1 METLDKKKKVVAIL
15 IILAISLSF
24 IIGGAVLLSNR
35 KKIGSGIDITASR
48 DVTTNTRY
56 RDSVS
61 YSSGFKEYTFIPQS
75 SRSYCFFVSNADI
88 RVYLLGGIQSM
99 SYRSDTE
106 FKGRTY
112 DKCCVITLT
121 ARTEYIIRL
130 TKTGNSKDVIYFAIK

>member
-1 METLDKKKKVVAIL
+1 METLDKKKKVVAFL

-56 RDSVS
+56 KDSIS
-61 YSSGFKEYTFIPQS
+61 YSSGYKEYTFIPQS
-75 SRSYCFFVSNADI
+75 SRSYYFFVSNADI

-112 DKCCVITLT
+112 DECCVITLT
-121 ARTEYIIRL
+121 ARTEYTIRL
-130 TKTGNSKDVIYFAIK
+130 TKTGNSNGVIYFAIK